1 MAYSLPA
8 GHRLR
13 VAVSP
18 TYWPWAWPS
27 PEPVRLTLF
36 AGTLELP
43 ARPLRPA
50 DDALTSYGEPE
61 QSAPLETETIA
72 EGEGGR
78 YVNRDLGSGLVE
90 QVFDYDLGGTVRLV
104 AADLESS
111 DTSHTVYSIR
121 EGDPLSAEVRF
132 HATSGMARGDWGALT
147 DVTSSMTSDTEAFHV
162 TTVLEVFENGE
173 KIFARAWEHH
183 FPRDGV

>member
-1 MAYSLPA
+1 
-8 GHRLR
+8 

-36 AGTLELP
+36 AGALELP
-43 ARPLRPA
+43 VRPPRPE
-50 DDALTSYGEPE
+50 DSELTPYGEPE
-61 QSAPLETETIA
+61 QSAPLEMETIA
-72 EGEGGR
+72 PGTGGR
-78 YVNRDLGSGLVE
+78 SVRRDVASGLVE

-104 AADLESS
+104 AADLGSS
-111 DTSHTVYSIR
+111 DTSHTVYAIR

-132 HATSGMARGDWGALT
+132 HATSGMARADWRTLAE
-147 DVTSSMTSDTEAFHV
+147 VTSSMSSDAETFHV
-162 TTVLEVFENGE
+162 ETTLDVYENDEKVFTRTW
-173 KIFARAWEHH
+173 KHD